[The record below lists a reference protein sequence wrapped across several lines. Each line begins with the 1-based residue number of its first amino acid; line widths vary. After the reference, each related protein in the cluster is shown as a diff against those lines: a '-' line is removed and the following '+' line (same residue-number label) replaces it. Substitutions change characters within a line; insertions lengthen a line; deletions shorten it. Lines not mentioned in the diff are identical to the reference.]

1 MPPRALMKSMSTHT
15 MVFMAGS
22 TPPCTTP
29 APSHP
34 VFLAHLLVAQVH
46 KPKLF
51 EGPHFGTGGRV
62 GLQGRRAAPA
72 PRVQLWCPD
81 ASLRLKNSIA
91 RNPTTVAAVLWRTH
105 ARGTHARQK
114 LENIRFEGGRARR
127 S

>member
-46 KPKLF
+46 DCS
-51 EGPHFGTGGRV
+51 
-62 GLQGRRAAPA
+62 A
-72 PRVQLWCPD
+72 PRIASNKRFFRLQSPLSQLHEERHCGVQ
-81 ASLRLKNSIA
+81 
-91 RNPTTVAAVLWRTH
+91 
-105 ARGTHARQK
+105 
-114 LENIRFEGGRARR
+114 
-127 S
+127 